1 MYLLVFFK
9 KKRKYKK
16 QEMSI
21 RTEMEKMK
29 KDSDDAMKRLAHIE
43 SENEKIV
50 RGKQKF
56 FFVFMF

>member
-1 MYLLVFFK
+1 
-9 KKRKYKK
+9 
-16 QEMSI
+16 MSI

-50 RGKQKF
+50 SAKH
-56 FFVFMF
+56 FVLKAIQFNSF